1 MGFSDAIKT
10 CLAKYA
16 DFSGRA
22 MRSEF
27 WYFTLFAVLL
37 QVGLDIILN
46 IIVGGNSRLPAYV
59 SGIAGLVLIIPSLA
73 AGARRLH
80 DIDKSGWWQLFY
92 LLPVIGWIPLIYF
105 WCQRGTEGA
114 NRFGG

>member
-16 DFSGRA
+16 DFNGRA

-27 WYFTLFAVLL
+27 WYFVLFNFVLQL
-37 QVGLDIILN
+37 GLIIVLG
-46 IIVGGNSRLPAYV
+46 IIVGGASSLPDIA
-59 SGIAGLVLIIPSLA
+59 SGIATLALIIPSLA

-80 DIDKSGWWQLFY
+80 DIDKSGWWQL
-92 LLPVIGWIPLIYF
+92 IGIVPLIGLVLIYF

-114 NRFGG
+114 NRFG